1 MSVEDQPTIS
11 MWRLGRCPMIDSGT
25 QCIIFPYLFLMLSG
39 WLLGY
44 HLPIDCNRRSWSQV
58 FRGIWIFDVVFQI
71 ALLALAFAIHLP
83 MEGFVRIVWATI
95 ILRTF
100 VAWLLVRR
108 FDRVPSM
115 TSLSVIVQ
123 TLGTRKA
130 EETLWQQ
137 AFLGLLFFALT
148 AFFLFIRLARSTPD
162 LQFTTDLSFSFLL
175 LFIINAVV
183 AMYLLR
189 NKHRW
194 DGSK

>member
-11 MWRLGRCPMIDSGT
+11 MWRLGRCPMIGT
-25 QCIIFPYLFLMLSG
+25 DTDCIVFPFLGLMLPG

-44 HLPIDCNRRSWSQV
+44 HLPADCNRRSWSQG
-58 FRGIWIFDVVFQI
+58 FRAIWICDVMFQI
-71 ALLALAFAIHLP
+71 AVLAFVVAIHMP
-83 MEGFVRIVWATI
+83 FEDWVRIVWATI

-108 FDRVPSM
+108 LDKVASM
-115 TSLSVIVQ
+115 TSMSVIVQ

-137 AFLGLLFFALT
+137 VFLGLFFFVLT
-148 AFFLFIRLARSTPD
+148 AFFLFISLARSTPD
-162 LQFTTDLSFSFLL
+162 LQFATDLSFSFLL

-183 AMYLLR
+183 AIYLLR